1 VVAGEGFE
9 PSKLSR
15 WIYSPWAASCDQRK
29 RLTHNNFRAYS
40 PQIADD
46 HRLPP
51 DTSASDSHS
60 RRRATTSSRTLQTA
74 AYPAR
79 ANTSRDRLS
88 GRAPPRQD
96 RFTRMPQMA
105 HIASLREV
113 TGKETQVISASPR
126 TPRAGVRRC
135 GQDLCQLFV
144 AAGHQTDGDAH
155 VATPTGQD
163 VEWRSGRDAH
173 SLAGQPDDGS

>member
-1 VVAGEGFE
+1 MGC
-9 PSKLSR
+9 R
-15 WIYSPWAASCDQRK
+15 PWASLFAYAFARSDIGERK
-29 RLTHNNFRAYS
+29 A
-40 PQIADD
+40 
-46 HRLPP
+46 
-51 DTSASDSHS
+51 
-60 RRRATTSSRTLQTA
+60 RTLTPSLRTRGMAVVQA
-74 AYPAR
+74 CLSMDLGVRSQGSPVEVNGVAVL
-79 ANTSRDRLS
+79 NCCTSRLCELNAQIVES
-88 GRAPPRQD
+88 GGY
-96 RFTRMPQMA
+96 
-105 HIASLREV
+105 
-113 TGKETQVISASPR
+113 GKETQVISASPR